1 MLKLGRYPPKK
12 IQSSHLKQVCQL
24 LLSLIVDHMHP
35 PPPPLFSSAKLK
47 MAIAAVKGILVS
59 SDDKTVESEVGANS
73 NALLM
78 CLLL

>member
-1 MLKLGRYPPKK
+1 MFDK
-12 IQSSHLKQVCQL
+12 STHFKQVCQL
-24 LLSLIVDHMHP
+24 LLSLIVDHMH

-59 SDDKTVESEVGANS
+59 SDGKTVESEVGANS
-73 NALLM
+73 NALLP